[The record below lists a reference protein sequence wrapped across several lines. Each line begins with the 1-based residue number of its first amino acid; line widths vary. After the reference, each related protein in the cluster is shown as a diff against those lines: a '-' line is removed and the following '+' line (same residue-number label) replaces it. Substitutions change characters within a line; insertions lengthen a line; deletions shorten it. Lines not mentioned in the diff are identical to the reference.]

1 MFLDRKNKEEADDV
15 IDHVIT
21 QINLFTNAYEYDVD
35 LKYSIYLL
43 EPDFLLNF
51 IFNPEVFEHFKKEFI
66 AGHTRK

>member
-35 LKYSIYLL
+35 LKYSIY
-43 EPDFLLNF
+43 F
-51 IFNPEVFEHFKKEFI
+51 
-66 AGHTRK
+66 